1 MTIHD
6 LTIEQ
11 MREIVEGAP
20 DGATDY
26 RKLSCA
32 TRYVRVGGRY
42 AEWWNGQN
50 WCRFSAPFNDKNNI
64 LRCKPLKDLRT
75 AIAEYDSRDFK
86 VGDLVVFDTSK
97 EFCAKL
103 PHDLMSFRWRDDADA
118 IVSQDGRLFV
128 VSYGALRKAE
138 TEEIKAGHRLN
149 HIDDVTDMVTDIK
162 NHLSPSTKVVD
173 L

>member
-20 DGATDY
+20 EGAIYFGGENGDCDY
-26 RKLSCA
+26 EKWIEVYFEIPQLHKI
-32 TRYVRVGGRY
+32 
-42 AEWWNGQN
+42 N
-50 WCRFSAPFNDKNNI
+50 
-64 LRCKPLKDLRT
+64 DLRT

-103 PHDLMSFRWRDDADA
+103 PHDLMSFRWRDDVDA